1 MSASGEERV
10 RQLTQRMLR
19 KKLYVILSKGA
30 ATTDQLSAVLPQHL
44 EYMIGLEKT
53 GKLFASGPLTV
64 SQGDPAGDGLTI
76 VRAANAEDARAIAST
91 DPFVV
96 NKLRTFEV
104 REWTVMEGS
113 LGLTVNF
120 SDQSLEI
127 A

>member
-1 MSASGEERV
+1 MSASGEERI
-10 RQLTQRMLR
+10 RQLTGRMLR
-19 KKLYVILSKGA
+19 KKLYVVLSKGG
-30 ATTDQLSAVLPQHL
+30 ATADQIAAVLPDHL

-53 GKLFASGPLTV
+53 GVLFASGPLTATAN
-64 SQGDPAGDGLTI
+64 QPAGDGLTI
-76 VRAANAEDARAIAST
+76 LRASSADEARTIAAT

-113 LGLTVNF
+113 FGLKINL
-120 SDQSLEI
+120 SDQSLEF

>member
-1 MSASGEERV
+1 M
-10 RQLTQRMLR
+10 
-19 KKLYVILSKGA
+19 
-30 ATTDQLSAVLPQHL
+30 LPQHL
-44 EYMIGLEKT
+44 EYMIGLEKQ
-53 GKLFASGPLTV
+53 GVLFASGPLTAA
-64 SQGDPAGDGLTI
+64 QDRPAGDGLTI
-76 VRAANAEDARAIAST
+76 LRAESAEAARAIAAT

-120 SDQSLEI
+120 SDQSLQV